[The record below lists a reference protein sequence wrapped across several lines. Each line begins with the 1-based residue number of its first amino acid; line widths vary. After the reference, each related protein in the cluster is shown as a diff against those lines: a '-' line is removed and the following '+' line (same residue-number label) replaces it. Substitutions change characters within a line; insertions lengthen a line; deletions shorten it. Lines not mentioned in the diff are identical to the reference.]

1 MSIVGRGLTLFVE
14 PLAQAAGGPGP
25 QGNGP
30 LLASFPEQLDDGGG
44 AEAYVGAAQRNELGD
59 TRSGVVQRQQENV
72 VPASAVGGAV
82 TACQDGVHF
91 RPRQVVDLSSWRAFA
106 GNRQNARGQVDGL
119 RRAQRCESNERP
131 YGGQTRIAGLNAVAA
146 MHFEV
151 VEEGQDHGSI
161 EVVERE
167 HLGFPLTVL
176 IEKREQ
182 PAEGVA
188 IRVDGLRADGLLL
201 HEMVGEECTE
211 QRAERGT
218 GSHGAPFSSTNAS
231 NRAAAGSSTGGVAV
245 RYQ

>member
-1 MSIVGRGLTLFVE
+1 
-14 PLAQAAGGPGP
+14 
-25 QGNGP
+25 
-30 LLASFPEQLDDGGG
+30 
-44 AEAYVGAAQRNELGD
+44 
-59 TRSGVVQRQQENV
+59 
-72 VPASAVGGAV
+72 
-82 TACQDGVHF
+82 
-91 RPRQVVDLSSWRAFA
+91 
-106 GNRQNARGQVDGL
+106 
-119 RRAQRCESNERP
+119 
-131 YGGQTRIAGLNAVAA
+131 

-201 HEMVGEECTE
+201 YEMVGEECTE

-218 GSHGAPFSSTNAS
+218 GSHGVPFSSTNAS